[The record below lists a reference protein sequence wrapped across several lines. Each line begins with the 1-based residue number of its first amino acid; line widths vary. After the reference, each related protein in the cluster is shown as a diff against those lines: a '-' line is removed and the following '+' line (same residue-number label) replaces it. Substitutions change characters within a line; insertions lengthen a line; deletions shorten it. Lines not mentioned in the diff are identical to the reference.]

1 MEVVEEDEDEE
12 NEDTL
17 NQERRPNFPMA
28 LAVVAVIVVGS
39 MVLHTFHKKKGLGE
53 ERHFIIV
60 IIIVRIIYIYLTH
73 DVEKRWIF
81 WTDVVV
87 VRIIYNEAVAKNEL
101 KIPICRR

>member
-39 MVLHTFHKKKGLGE
+39 MVLHPFHKKRGRGE
-53 ERHFIIV
+53 ERHVIIV
-60 IIIVRIIYIYLTH
+60 IIIVLIIYILY
-73 DVEKRWIF
+73 VMWIKGGGIWIF
-81 WTDVVV
+81 WIDVVV
-87 VRIIYNEAVAKNEL
+87 VRIIYYEALSNM
-101 KIPICRR
+101 R